1 MYKLMAI
8 LSILVRQFLLPNPFE
23 FFEEKAILYN
33 WIAGLVLAPVSYF
46 LVGVVY
52 TRGSAPVLGSFLYLI
67 VYSSLT
73 GVLYIL
79 GKFCFAW
86 WAIVVMIV
94 VVILLSVFIYKLRT
108 DIL

>member
-23 FFEEKAILYN
+23 CFGDKALICNIIAEIILQP
-33 WIAGLVLAPVSYF
+33 ISYAI
-46 LVGVVY
+46 VGIFY
-52 TRGSAPVLGSFLYLI
+52 ARGSAPALGSFLYLL
-67 VYSSLT
+67 VYSLLV

-79 GKFCFAW
+79 GKFCFVW